1 MEAPMSRTIL
11 TATSGFTPI
20 IDGVLRD
27 TDLETAIVFGA
38 MWRYCQMKSGECYA
52 SLQKIAYRSG
62 LSYKTVQRR
71 VKILVQKGYLQD
83 MTPHL
88 RYSPHTYID
97 TGKAGIRSKLEAK
110 VDEDGDLVNQ
120 DHPHT
125 AYQSR
130 HLEETLENVVDNL
143 DYKGELTPELY
154 KTLENKLNPAPT
166 PKKKTNWN
174 EEIAKLQAG
183 RSKSPPG

>member
-1 MEAPMSRTIL
+1 MSKTIL
-11 TATSGFTPI
+11 TAVSGFTPI

-88 RYSPHTYID
+88 TIFTPTPYID
-97 TGKAGIRSKLEAK
+97 TGKAGIRSKLEANM
-110 VDEDGDLVNQ
+110 DEEGDLLDQ

-125 AYQSR
+125 AYRSK
-130 HLEETLENVVDNL
+130 HMEETLENVVDNL
-143 DYKGELTPELY
+143 DGKGELTPELY

-183 RSKSPPG
+183 RSDSPPE